1 MMQSQRYLL
10 VESLPSSFIVI
21 IVTVVLA
28 QVLVGVASVAVP
40 SSNCYALDNS
50 SRIVDFSS
58 WIGHFFE
65 YEGKDT
71 DVVIRF
77 CKDVETRSQTGYVKF
92 GRFNNFNRF
101 VAGSGGVDFFQG
113 YYNGDLLNCEQSYD
127 KLGRTAQVNII
138 CGSCSNGQCKGE
150 LGCIC
155 NVTQESSCSVF
166 VELAIPCEKP
176 GPRAFEGFTIGF
188 HPRSWEIVYNG
199 MTQLGYEK
207 SHHDFSFATEQ
218 TQVTLYMTAIASL
231 STLVRK
237 PMIQI
242 LPEKGLEVTLSGS
255 GATGSPPTTLTP
267 TLLNV
272 EWTCQEARDTPYE
285 VNVTIPI
292 EGYEPIQ
299 FFLTK
304 ICVSMPACFLYNEL
318 VVCSNFAEYRQDQRG
333 DSTRGWAI
341 FGIISCMYDNSMIFS
356 ILSVEQ
362 ISMTDKERNF
372 IFIVTST
379 LFCVGGFIYKTR
391 MERLHGI
398 DALPGMTYLTACL
411 ETVMAIHDQKRMPV
425 AMLVKLPGNGHQL
438 QLREQGSKAHE
449 TTVPFKACRPQ
460 LQSGNMDT
468 RQQKILVTIYGWY
481 QVTNLVDVG

>member
-1 MMQSQRYLL
+1 MMQSQRHPF
-10 VESLPSSFIVI
+10 VESLHCSCIII
-21 IVTVVLA
+21 IVTAVVT

-65 YEGKDT
+65 YEGKET

-77 CKDVETRSQTGYVKF
+77 CKDVEARSQTGYVDF
-92 GRFNNFNRF
+92 GRFNNFNHF
-101 VAGSGGVDFFQG
+101 VAGSGRVDFVQG

-138 CGSCSNGQCKGE
+138 CGSCLNGQCKGE

-155 NVTQESSCSVF
+155 NVTQESSCRIF

-176 GPRAFEGFTIGF
+176 GPRVFEGFTVGF

-199 MTQLGYEK
+199 LTQLGYEK
-207 SHHDFSFATEQ
+207 SHHDFSFTTEQ

-237 PMIQI
+237 PMIKI
-242 LPEKGLEVTLSGS
+242 LPEKGLKVTLSGS
-255 GATGSPPTTLTP
+255 GVTGSPPTTLTP

-304 ICVSMPACFLYNEL
+304 SCEH
-318 VVCSNFAEYRQDQRG
+318 RQDQRE

-341 FGIISCMYDNSMIFS
+341 FGIISC
-356 ILSVEQ
+356 
-362 ISMTDKERNF
+362 
-372 IFIVTST
+372 IFIVAST
-379 LFCVGGFIYKTR
+379 LFCVGAFIYKTR
-391 MERLHGI
+391 VERLHGI
-398 DALPGMTYLTACL
+398 DALPGMTYLSACL
-411 ETVMAIHDQKRMPV
+411 ETASGVGYGYSRPEE
-425 AMLVKLPGNGHQL
+425 NGSGYASEASWE
-438 QLREQGSKAHE
+438 RPSASAQGTK
-449 TTVPFKACRPQ
+449 K
-460 LQSGNMDT
+460 QST
-468 RQQKILVTIYGWY
+468 RNYGSI
-481 QVTNLVDVG
+481 

>member
-1 MMQSQRYLL
+1 MQSQRHPF
-10 VESLPSSFIVI
+10 VESLHCSCIII
-21 IVTVVLA
+21 IVTAVVT

-65 YEGKDT
+65 YEGKET

-77 CKDVETRSQTGYVKF
+77 CKDVETRSQTGYVDF
-92 GRFNNFNRF
+92 GRFNNFNHF
-101 VAGSGGVDFFQG
+101 VAGSGRVEFVQG

-138 CGSCSNGQCKGE
+138 CGSCLNGQCKGE

-155 NVTQESSCSVF
+155 NVTQESSCRIF

-176 GPRAFEGFTIGF
+176 GPRVFEGFTVGF

-199 MTQLGYEK
+199 LTQLGYEK
-207 SHHDFSFATEQ
+207 SHHDFSFTTEQ

-237 PMIQI
+237 PMIKI
-242 LPEKGLEVTLSGS
+242 LPEKGLKVTLSGS
-255 GATGSPPTTLTP
+255 GVTGSPPTTLTP

-299 FFLTK
+299 FFLAK
-304 ICVSMPACFLYNEL
+304 SCEH
-318 VVCSNFAEYRQDQRG
+318 RQDQRE

-341 FGIISCMYDNSMIFS
+341 FGIISC
-356 ILSVEQ
+356 
-362 ISMTDKERNF
+362 
-372 IFIVTST
+372 IFIVAST

-391 MERLHGI
+391 VERLHGI
-398 DALPGMTYLTACL
+398 DALPGMTYLCACL
-411 ETVMAIHDQKRMPV
+411 ETASGVGYGYSRPEE
-425 AMLVKLPGNGHQL
+425 NGSGYASEASWE
-438 QLREQGSKAHE
+438 RPSASAQGTK
-449 TTVPFKACRPQ
+449 K
-460 LQSGNMDT
+460 QST
-468 RQQKILVTIYGWY
+468 RNYGSI
-481 QVTNLVDVG
+481 

>member
-1 MMQSQRYLL
+1 MQSQRHPF
-10 VESLPSSFIVI
+10 VESLHCSCIII
-21 IVTVVLA
+21 IVTAVVT

-65 YEGKDT
+65 YEGKET

-77 CKDVETRSQTGYVKF
+77 CKDVETRSQTGYVDF
-92 GRFNNFNRF
+92 GRFNNFNHF
-101 VAGSGGVDFFQG
+101 VAGSGRVEFVQG

-138 CGSCSNGQCKGE
+138 CGSCLNGQCKGE

-155 NVTQESSCSVF
+155 NVTRESSCRIF

-176 GPRAFEGFTIGF
+176 GPRVFEGFTVGF

-199 MTQLGYEK
+199 LTQLGYEK
-207 SHHDFSFATEQ
+207 SHHDFSFTTEQ

-237 PMIQI
+237 PMIKI
-242 LPEKGLEVTLSGS
+242 LPEKGLKVTLSGS
-255 GATGSPPTTLTP
+255 GVTGSPPTTLTP

-299 FFLTK
+299 FFLAK
-304 ICVSMPACFLYNEL
+304 SCEH
-318 VVCSNFAEYRQDQRG
+318 RQDQRE

-341 FGIISCMYDNSMIFS
+341 FGIISC
-356 ILSVEQ
+356 
-362 ISMTDKERNF
+362 
-372 IFIVTST
+372 IFIVAST
-379 LFCVGGFIYKTR
+379 LFCVGAFIYKTR
-391 MERLHGI
+391 VERLHGI
-398 DALPGMTYLTACL
+398 DALPGMTYLCACL
-411 ETVMAIHDQKRMPV
+411 ETASGVGYGYSRPEE
-425 AMLVKLPGNGHQL
+425 NGSGYASEASWE
-438 QLREQGSKAHE
+438 RPSASAQGTK
-449 TTVPFKACRPQ
+449 K
-460 LQSGNMDT
+460 QST
-468 RQQKILVTIYGWY
+468 RNYGSI
-481 QVTNLVDVG
+481 